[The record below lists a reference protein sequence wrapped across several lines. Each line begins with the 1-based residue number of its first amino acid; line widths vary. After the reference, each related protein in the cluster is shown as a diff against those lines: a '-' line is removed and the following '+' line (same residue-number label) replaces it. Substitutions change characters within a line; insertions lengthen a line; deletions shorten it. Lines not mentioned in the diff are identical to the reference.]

1 MEDEGINIVH
11 LAIKIGKKQDAKI
24 PFKNT
29 YNGPLTIETDWIDNG
44 EDQSYTAVSHP
55 QNLVVQPNG
64 MFLINVILKDN
75 IHYKQKKEKKTEI
88 KKILLLKIKN
98 S

>member
-1 MEDEGINIVH
+1 MEDKEINIVH
-11 LAIKIGKKQDAKI
+11 LAIKKGKKQDAKI

-44 EDQSYTAVSHP
+44 EDQPYTAFSHP

-64 MFLINVILKDN
+64 MFLINIILKDN
-75 IHYKQKKEKKTEI
+75 IHYKQQKEKKTEI
-88 KKILLLKIKN
+88 KKILLMKIKN